1 VIGAGATAT
10 TATNWHDVW
19 KGSPEARAVDD
30 ELEALLENGRKRHA
44 VDTEQH
50 SEFSTS
56 WLFQVRTLWE
66 RDIVRHWRDPTYLVA
81 KLASNLVASLF
92 IGFTFYKAKDS
103 IQGTQN
109 KIFAV
114 FTSLLVSALLSNQ
127 IQIPFIETRRLP
139 FNMGSSLC
147 FLIWY
152 WLVGLRSSRAGYSY
166 LMLWI
171 AYPLYYPTLAQW
183 VAAIS
188 PNVAIAARL
197 FGFFFGFVITFNGVL
212 QPYKH
217 LGWWKWMYCT
227 SLVKAWKPILFPRVS
242 VLMSP
247 FAVHLEIR
255 IEWSLSLLRINA
267 FLHVASIKRV
277 RK

>member
-66 RDIVRHWRDPTYLVA
+66 RDIVRHSRDPIYLVA

-103 IQGTQN
+103 PGHTEQDLCKLFLSQYWT
-109 KIFAV
+109 A
-114 FTSLLVSALLSNQ
+114 LVAAQ
-127 IQIPFIETRRLP
+127 ILGELP
-139 FNMGSSLC
+139 LNMGSSLY

-166 LMLWI
+166 LMLGI
-171 AYPLYYPTLAQW
+171 AYPLYYSTLAQW

-227 SLVKAWKPILFPRVS
+227 SLVKAWKTILFPRVS

-247 FAVHLEIR
+247 FSVHLEIR
-255 IEWSLSLLRINA
+255 IEWSISLLRINA